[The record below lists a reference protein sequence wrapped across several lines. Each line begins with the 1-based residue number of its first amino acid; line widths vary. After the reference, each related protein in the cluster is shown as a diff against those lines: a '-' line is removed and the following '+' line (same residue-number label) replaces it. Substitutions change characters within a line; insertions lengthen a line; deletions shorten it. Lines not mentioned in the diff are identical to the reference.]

1 MLNCDN
7 IHFSTSLA
15 RNVKFD
21 TGLNDDFSCNAIPI
35 FLSRGLTVAIF
46 QSIAYSPWVSEMLTI
61 FVISLIRYGA
71 SCFNTLAG
79 NRVKIA
85 EFLWHSHKN

>member
-46 QSIAYSPWVSEMLTI
+46 QSIAYSPWVNEILTI
-61 FVISLIRYGA
+61 FVISLIKVW
-71 SCFNTLAG
+71 CQLF
-79 NRVKIA
+79 
-85 EFLWHSHKN
+85 